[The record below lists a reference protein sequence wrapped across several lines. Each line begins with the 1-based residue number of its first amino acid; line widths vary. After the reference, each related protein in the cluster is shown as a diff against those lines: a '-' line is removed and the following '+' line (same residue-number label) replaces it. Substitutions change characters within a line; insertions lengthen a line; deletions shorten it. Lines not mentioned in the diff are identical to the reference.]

1 MVIITQKNSL
11 AVKIN
16 SRLMNSNVFPQKLR
30 QVSPKRIPY
39 QSTDPEEKSL
49 IRAIFGGLIN
59 IQH

>member
-1 MVIITQKNSL
+1 
-11 AVKIN
+11 
-16 SRLMNSNVFPQKLR
+16 MNSNVFPQKLR